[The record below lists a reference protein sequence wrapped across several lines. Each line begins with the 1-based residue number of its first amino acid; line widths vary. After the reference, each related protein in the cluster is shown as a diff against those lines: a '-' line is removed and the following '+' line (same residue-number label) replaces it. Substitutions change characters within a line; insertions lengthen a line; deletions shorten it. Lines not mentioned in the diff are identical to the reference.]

1 MLYLKCPTCRTLL
14 GNKQLYF
21 EQKMDEICK
30 DCDMKKIT
38 FEEGEKKKMEL
49 VNFLIPNKDRYCCK
63 MRLMT
68 YRKLIDFVK

>member
-1 MLYLKCPTCRTLL
+1 MLYIKCPTCRNLL

-21 EQKMDEICK
+21 EKKMDEICK
-30 DCDMKKIT
+30 DCDMKKIS
-38 FEEGEKKKMEL
+38 FEEAEKKKIEL

-68 YRKLIDFVK
+68 YRKLIEFVK

>member
-1 MLYLKCPTCRTLL
+1 MLYLKCPTCRNLL

-30 DCDMKKIT
+30 DCDMKKLT

-49 VNFLIPNKDRYCCK
+49 VDFLIPNQDRYCCR
-63 MRLMT
+63 MRLLT
-68 YRKLIDFVK
+68 YRKLIEFVK

>member
-1 MLYLKCPTCRTLL
+1 MLYLKCPTCRNLL

-30 DCDMKKIT
+30 DCDMKKLT

-49 VNFLIPNKDRYCCK
+49 VDFLIPNQDRYCCR
-63 MRLMT
+63 MRLLT
-68 YRKLIDFVK
+68 YRKIIEFVK

>member
-1 MLYLKCPTCRTLL
+1 MLYLKCPTCRNLL

-38 FEEGEKKKMEL
+38 FEEAEEKKMEL
-49 VNFLIPNKDRYCCK
+49 VNFLIPNKHRYCCK

-68 YRKLIDFVK
+68 YRKIIEFVK